1 MTADELFAI
10 WHKARNGQVIEYY
23 MGDLQYD
30 RGENLEVD
38 RLGDQAAGCAARGG
52 FLLQR
57 RYGENLFGYLLIK
70 SPRSRVDLFDRWVSR
85 GARSRPVA
93 RGVTPAT

>member
-1 MTADELFAI
+1 MTPDELYDRYT
-10 WHKARNGQVIEYY
+10 KAKNGQIIEYY
-23 MGDLQYD
+23 VGDLQYD
-30 RGENLEVD
+30 RGGSIEID
-38 RLGDQAAGCAARGG
+38 RLGDEAAMLAGRGG

-70 SPRSRVDLFDRWVSR
+70 SPRSRVVHFERWVSR
-85 GARSRPVA
+85 GARSRIVA